1 MPDGFINCSIHL
13 FAHQKPSKRLNKFL
27 KKIPYWDLYKYSIL
41 VVATILVSLM
51 LIPQYIY
58 HRVWIIMVFFFVLT
72 LASLSIIQSITAKN
86 PANFLGAYFSVM
98 IGRLFISIIFATI
111 FILTDREHLFN
122 FAFNFLIL
130 YLLFLGFEIYGIIT
144 NLRHQNKKGTG
155 DD

>member
-1 MPDGFINCSIHL
+1 MN
-13 FAHQKPSKRLNKFL
+13 RFL
-27 KKIPYWDLYKYSIL
+27 KKIPYWDLYKYSLL
-41 VVATILVSLM
+41 VVATVLVCLI

-58 HRVWIIMVFFFVLT
+58 PKVWIIVLFFFILT
-72 LASLSIIQSITAKN
+72 LGSLSIIQRITSKN
-86 PANFLGAYFSVM
+86 PGSFLNAYFGVM
-98 IGRLFISIIFATI
+98 IGRLFISIIFAII

-155 DD
+155 DDKIPQD